1 MNAVTGT
8 DTAGNRRGPQP
19 VFLHS
24 PFSGQGKAHGEDAM
38 NGTEGQP
45 IYELCFESLRDP
57 CRSCAF
63 PCDARGQVDMDR
75 LGERL
80 LCEYLYARTV
90 IGREFRLPAV
100 RRRERR

>member
-1 MNAVTGT
+1 MNTS
-8 DTAGNRRGPQP
+8 NSQP
-19 VFLHS
+19 VV
-24 PFSGQGKAHGEDAM
+24 
-38 NGTEGQP
+38 
-45 IYELCFESLRDP
+45 YELCFESLEDP

-63 PCDARGQVDMDR
+63 PCDAGGHVDMDR
-75 LGERL
+75 LGERV